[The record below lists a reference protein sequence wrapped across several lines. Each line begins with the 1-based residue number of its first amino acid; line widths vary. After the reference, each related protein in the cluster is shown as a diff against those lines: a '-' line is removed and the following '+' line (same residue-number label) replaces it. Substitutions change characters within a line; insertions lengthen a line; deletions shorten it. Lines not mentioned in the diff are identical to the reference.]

1 MRKFLTFLLMSLMT
15 TVAWGVKVVT
25 FLPEEL
31 GAIEAVVTDNICMT
45 RDCVT
50 ICCSRGLFS
59 TAQFRF
65 YKSSVVTVTSTCGP
79 IIKVVFECT
88 AEGDAQYGPCCFTV
102 EQGDY
107 GCEGK
112 VGTWEGEAEQ
122 VKFTAATSQVRA
134 TRIDVYIDDSSL
146 LKPTIRPKSGTYYE
160 PVTVTMTCPT
170 ADAKIYYTLDGSDP
184 TASSQQYTAPFTVSC
199 NTTVK
204 AIAELDGEVSD
215 VVYADYEILQPT
227 VVNSLAEYQLL
238 DDETAVQFGN
248 PVYVTAQNQKYLYVK
263 DNTGYAV
270 FYGDCGQVYRNG
282 DMIPVGFCGTKTTYS
297 CEPELKWL
305 SGFQPAVR
313 NIPVEPEEITAN
325 QIGPATAAHYVIMK
339 NVTLAL
345 HEDGKTYIVT
355 DAEGNSCPVYF
366 GRMGISAPI
375 DLTHT
380 YDIIG
385 VVGSYGK
392 DDCIYQLLPTALG
405 LINPDPIGFGMLE
418 DIDDNTEVMMTV
430 DATVIAQKGM
440 YLYAFDE
447 TGYGVVYGDTGQ
459 TYKMGDVIPAGFGGL
474 KTTYSCEPELKNPHD
489 FQAPIGRV
497 DLEAEEI
504 TIDQVNHSTWGH
516 YVVIRN
522 VRFNKDRIVL
532 HDENGKECPYYN
544 RFNIVI
550 PGDDNPYALYDVYGI
565 VATYKCNY
573 QILPLRIVCV
583 NCDEPE
589 GVCCI
594 EDLLEFPQGQVVEFE
609 CPLIVLYQ
617 SHNHVYVK
625 DQCDQYSLLYGKQS
639 EMFVNGDSI
648 IGYASWTRYPSEGG
662 FIQLS
667 PAEDWHLVAHG
678 PKIQPIYAG
687 PIEEI
692 DQSMIHQYVYFED
705 VTVTMDSDDSSG
717 RYYTMS
723 DDTEE
728 MKMYNQF
735 GINIPTENQ
744 YVDLGTPDFN
754 ISYLNRIIEYILTGK
769 ILPSSDL
776 VDLIVVST
784 WSPCRVEGFLTVYRN
799 QLELF
804 PTHVTCYGNHGGDWW
819 DWHTYDLNDDGVVNV
834 SDLNLGIEII
844 LRD

>member
-112 VGTWEGEAEQ
+112 VGTWVGEAEQ

-134 TRIDVYIDDSSL
+134 TRIDVYIDDGGLSA
-146 LKPTIRPKSGTYYE
+146 PKITPVSGTYYAPIE
-160 PVTVTMTCPT
+160 VAITCLN
-170 ADAKIYYTLDGSDP
+170 AGAKIYYTLNGSNP
-184 TASSQQYTAPFTVSC
+184 TTSSQQYTAPFTLSSK
-199 NTTVK
+199 TTVK

-215 VVYADYEILQPT
+215 VVCADYEILQPS

-313 NIPVEPEEITAN
+313 NIPVEPEEITAD

-489 FQAPIGRV
+489 FQAPIGQV
-497 DLEAEEI
+497 ELEAKEI

-522 VRFNKDRIVL
+522 VWFNKEGYVL
-532 HDENGKECPYYN
+532 HDVNGNECRYYN
-544 RFNIVI
+544 RFGVDI
-550 PGDDNPYALYDVYGI
+550 PSDLAAAYDVYGVVGSYGI
-565 VATYKCNY
+565 NGDCIY

-583 NCDEPE
+583 NCNLEA
-589 GVCCI
+589 VCCI
-594 EDLLEFPQGQVVEFE
+594 EDLLDYPQDQVVEFE

-617 SHNHVYVK
+617 SGNYLYVK
-625 DQCDQYSLLYGKQS
+625 DQCDQYTLMYGRQS
-639 EMFVNGDSI
+639 ETFVNGDTI
-648 IGYASWTRYPSEGG
+648 IGFASWTRYPSVGG
-662 FIQLS
+662 FIQLR
-667 PAEDWHLVAHG
+667 PVEDWHLVAHG
-678 PKIQPIYAG
+678 PKIPPVYAG

-692 DQSMIHQYVYFED
+692 NQTMIHWYICFED
-705 VTVTMDSDDSSG
+705 VTVTKDEDDVSG

-723 DDTEE
+723 DETGE
-728 MKMYNQF
+728 MKLYNQL
-735 GINIPTENQ
+735 GIEIPTD
-744 YVDLGTPDFN
+744 YLLVDMGGPDLN
-754 ISYLNRIIEYILTGK
+754 ISFLNRIIEYILTGEVLTPPDPV
-769 ILPSSDL
+769 IVSS
-776 VDLIVVST
+776 
-784 WSPCRVEGFLTVYRN
+784 WSPCRVEGFLSVYRD
-799 QLELF
+799 QLELR
-804 PTHVTCYGNHGGDWW
+804 PTHVTCYGTHGGDWQE
-819 DWHTYDLNDDGVVNV
+819 WHYYDLNSDGAINI
-834 SDLNLGIEII
+834 SDLNLGIDII